1 MFESLSE
8 RLQNIIQD
16 TTRVKELTQ
25 DNMKEALRE
34 IRRALLEADVN
45 LRVVKSFISNI
56 KDKAEG
62 EDIIKGVNPAQ
73 QLIKIV
79 NDELVN
85 ILGKNEAP
93 LNLEHKPTL
102 IMMLGLQGSGKTTS
116 SAKLAVK
123 LKKEGKNPL
132 LVACD
137 VYRPA
142 AINQLKTLAQQI
154 EIECFSI
161 DGSKDVTEIVKKS
174 KRICF

>member
-1 MFESLSE
+1 MNKVKTNPRKAVMVGCGFVGSASVFALMQSGLFSE
-8 RLQNIIQD
+8 IVLID
-16 TTRVKELTQ
+16 
-25 DNMKEALRE
+25 
-34 IRRALLEADVN
+34 AD
-45 LRVVKSFISNI
+45 

-62 EDIIKGVNPAQ
+62 EDIIKGVNRAQ
-73 QLIKIV
+73 QLIQIV

-85 ILGKNEAP
+85 ILAKNEAP

-161 DGSKDVTEIVKKS
+161 DGSKYSTVHLCLSFKTLSLYSD
-174 KRICF
+174 